1 MALVYVSL
9 AFVGGTYFGA
19 HVPVPWSIALPVAFV
34 ALMGAVLL
42 RRKRA
47 LLLGGLCVVVF
58 LCGALRF
65 GLVPGG
71 DDLEAYAGQGRVEVV
86 ALVADEPEPSDSSLG
101 LVVVVREVDGGDVQG
116 TAVVRTTRYPSYG
129 YGDLLRLTGELE
141 APPGD
146 IDGFDYRA
154 YLARQG
160 IYTLMYYP
168 YIEVVAT
175 GQGPQP
181 LQSVYWLRHR
191 MGEALA
197 ASLAEPEASL
207 AQGVLLGLR
216 QGIPASLYEDFR
228 RSGTAHLL
236 AISGLHMAIVAGM
249 VLSFAVWLFGRHR
262 PTYFVLTLVVLW
274 TYALLA
280 GMSPSVVRAAIMA
293 SIFLLGAFL
302 GRQRSAITALAF
314 AAAIMVAASPRILW
328 SVSFQLSFAAVAGVI
343 VLTPRLQE
351 WGQRTRAPNVMVDGC
366 AYTLGATVAVLPLI
380 GYYFGYVSLVGLPA
394 TFLVL
399 FALPGVIVLSALA
412 GLVGLFALPV
422 AQAIG
427 WVGWLLLKYM
437 VSIVHGFAALPYSS
451 LELGGMDVGWV
462 WLYYGMLGGAILALG
477 ERRVTQRS

>member
-1 MALVYVSL
+1 MGMALVYVSL
-9 AFVGGTYFGA
+9 AFVAGTWFGS
-19 HVPVPWSIALPVAFV
+19 HLPVPWSVALPIAAV
-34 ALMGAVLL
+34 ALAGAVLL
-42 RRKRA
+42 RRRRL
-47 LLLGGLCVVVF
+47 LLLGGLCVVLL

-65 GLVPGG
+65 GAVPAG
-71 DDLEAYAGQGRVEVV
+71 DDLESYVGQGTVEVV
-86 ALVADEPEPSDSSLG
+86 GLVVDEPEPGDSSLG
-101 LVVVVREVDGGDVQG
+101 LVVAVRELDGEEMGG
-116 TAVVRTTRYPSYG
+116 TVVVRTARYPGYG

-141 APPGD
+141 APPQD
-146 IDGFDYRA
+146 LDGFDYRA
-154 YLARQG
+154 YLASQG
-160 IYTLMYYP
+160 IYSLMYYP
-168 YIEVVAT
+168 AIEVMAT
-175 GQGPQP
+175 GQGPEP
-181 LQSVYWLRHR
+181 LQWVSSLRHR

-228 RSGTAHLL
+228 RSGTAHIL

-249 VLSFAVWLFGRHR
+249 VLSFSVWLFGRHR
-262 PTYFVLTLVVLW
+262 PTYFLLTLVILW

-280 GMSPSVVRAAIMA
+280 GMSPSVLRAAIMA
-293 SIFLLGAFL
+293 SIFLLGTFL

-351 WGQRTRAPNVMVDGC
+351 WGQRTRAPNVVVDSFSFS
-366 AYTLGATVAVLPLI
+366 LGAVIATLPLI

-412 GLVGLFALPV
+412 GLVGLFTLPV

-427 WVGWLLLKYM
+427 WVDWLLLKYM
-437 VSIVHGFAALPYSS
+437 VSILHGFAALPYSS
-451 LELGGMDVGWV
+451 LEVGGMDVGWA
-462 WLYYGMLGGAILALG
+462 WLYYGALGGWH
-477 ERRVTQRS
+477 